1 MAVQQTDIFAK
12 DAQQLHFAE
21 LCNALYER
29 ELQQLAL
36 SPGQNI
42 DNLKRRL
49 AGLSYHIKKAAHHL
63 LNHNAP
69 LDVDL
74 HNASWQSKQAKKSIV
89 HNESA
94 EKSQQWFS
102 QYSHFG
108 MPLAV
113 SINEQGLEQY
123 ELDSVDRIDIDKQ
136 RLHLN
141 KHGWFHF
148 TGLAETAIETN
159 IATAQKSILL
169 PSKTSLS
176 AACCGH
182 SWNHSGKTQPRTL
195 SLRELLL
202 SSRINWKNFK
212 KPLEK

>member
-1 MAVQQTDIFAK
+1 MSAQQTDIFAK

-36 SPGQNI
+36 SSGQNI

-49 AGLSYHIKKAAHHL
+49 AGLSYHIKKAAYYL
-63 LNHNAP
+63 LNHTAP
-69 LDVDL
+69 LEVDL
-74 HNASWQSKQAKKSIV
+74 HNASWQAKQATKSIAKK
-89 HNESA
+89 ESA
-94 EKSQQWFS
+94 EKSRHWFS

-113 SINEQGLEQY
+113 CINEQGLEQY

-148 TGLAETAIETN
+148 DGMADAKAESPNPIQ
-159 IATAQKSILL
+159 QKQILL
-169 PSKTSLS
+169 PSKASLT

-182 SWNHSGKTQPRTL
+182 SWSYRGKAQPRAL

-202 SSRINWKNFK
+202 SSKINWKNFK
-212 KPLEK
+212 KPLI